1 MNEKNKIP
9 YTRKCIITN
18 EIVNH
23 ELLIRFD
30 YNKSKNEVNLDL
42 DRTLKG
48 RGCYM
53 LLNVENWTKAKKT
66 KALNRAFRTNVSK
79 ETYDKIDKIIQEVLN
94 EQEKYKN

>member
-9 YTRKCIITN
+9 HTRKCIITN

-53 LLNVENWTKAKKT
+53 LLNDENWAKAKKT

-79 ETYDKIDKIIQEVLN
+79 ETYEKIDTIIQEVLN

>member
-1 MNEKNKIP
+1 MNKIS

-53 LLNVENWTKAKKT
+53 LLNAENWAKAKKT
-66 KALNRAFRTNVSK
+66 KALNCAFRTNVSK
-79 ETYDKIDKIIQEVLN
+79 ETYDKIDTIIQEVLN